1 MDATA
6 TVSFR
11 MDAKLKKNFVSI
23 IQMMGLNMTT
33 AFTVFAIQVVNE
45 GRIPFAIK
53 ADPFWGAENQA
64 RLRESIAQLELGKV
78 NEHDLIE
85 GGQQEDRKK
94 LTKFDSLSSLKDGEV
109 VKAPHCPCAF

>member
-11 MDAKLKKNFVSI
+11 MDAKLKKNFESI

-53 ADPFWGAENQA
+53 ADPFLCAENQA

-85 GGQQEDRKK
+85 GGSRKI
-94 LTKFDSLSSLKDGEV
+94 
-109 VKAPHCPCAF
+109 ARN

>member
-6 TVSFR
+6 SVSFR
-11 MDAKLKKNFVSI
+11 MDATLKKNFESI

-33 AFTVFAIQVVNE
+33 AFTVFIQVVNE

-53 ADPFWGAENQA
+53 ADPFWCAENQA

-85 GGQQEDRKK
+85 GGSRKI
-94 LTKFDSLSSLKDGEV
+94 
-109 VKAPHCPCAF
+109 ARN

>member
-11 MDAKLKKNFVSI
+11 MDAKLKKKFESI
-23 IQMMGLNMTT
+23 IQMMGLNMTP
-33 AFTVFAIQVVNE
+33 VVNE

-53 ADPFWGAENQA
+53 ADPFWCAENQA

-85 GGQQEDRKK
+85 GGSR
-94 LTKFDSLSSLKDGEV
+94 TI
-109 VKAPHCPCAF
+109 ARN

>member
-11 MDAKLKKNFVSI
+11 MDAKLKKNFESI

-33 AFTVFAIQVVNE
+33 AFTVFATQVVNE
-45 GRIPFAIK
+45 GRIPFDIK
-53 ADPFWGAENQA
+53 ADPFWCAENQA
-64 RLRESIAQLELGKV
+64 RLRESIAQLKLGKV

-85 GGQQEDRKK
+85 GGSRKIARNWPK
-94 LTKFDSLSSLKDGEV
+94 
-109 VKAPHCPCAF
+109 

>member
-11 MDAKLKKNFVSI
+11 MDAKLKKNFESI

-45 GRIPFAIK
+45 GRIPFAI
-53 ADPFWGAENQA
+53 
-64 RLRESIAQLELGKV
+64 
-78 NEHDLIE
+78 
-85 GGQQEDRKK
+85 
-94 LTKFDSLSSLKDGEV
+94 
-109 VKAPHCPCAF
+109 

>member
-1 MDATA
+1 MISGTYCYGRNGNCQLPHGREAQ
-6 TVSFR
+6 
-11 MDAKLKKNFVSI
+11 KKFEST

-33 AFTVFAIQVVNE
+33 AFTVFAIPVVNE

-53 ADPFWGAENQA
+53 ADPFWCAENQA

-85 GGQQEDRKK
+85 GGSR
-94 LTKFDSLSSLKDGEV
+94 TI
-109 VKAPHCPCAF
+109 ARN

>member
-11 MDAKLKKNFVSI
+11 MDAKLKKNFESI

-53 ADPFWGAENQA
+53 ADPFWCAENQV

-78 NEHDLIE
+78 NAHDLIE
-85 GGQQEDRKK
+85 GGGAAGRSQETDQI
-94 LTKFDSLSSLKDGEV
+94 
-109 VKAPHCPCAF
+109 

>member
-1 MDATA
+1 MISGTYCYGRNGNCQLPHEREAQ
-6 TVSFR
+6 
-11 MDAKLKKNFVSI
+11 KKKFESI

-33 AFTVFAIQVVNE
+33 AFTVFAIPVVNE

-53 ADPFWGAENQA
+53 ADPFWCAENQA

-85 GGQQEDRKK
+85 GGSR
-94 LTKFDSLSSLKDGEV
+94 TI
-109 VKAPHCPCAF
+109 ARN

>member
-6 TVSFR
+6 TVSFH
-11 MDAKLKKNFVSI
+11 MDAKLKKILSPSSK
-23 IQMMGLNMTT
+23 MMGLNMTT

-53 ADPFWGAENQA
+53 ADPFWCAENQA
-64 RLRESIAQLELGKV
+64 RLRESIAQLELSKV

-85 GGQQEDRKK
+85 GGSRKI
-94 LTKFDSLSSLKDGEV
+94 
-109 VKAPHCPCAF
+109 ARN

>member
-11 MDAKLKKNFVSI
+11 MDAKLKKKFESI

-33 AFTVFAIQVVNE
+33 AFTVFAIPVVNE

-53 ADPFWGAENQA
+53 ADRFGVP
-64 RLRESIAQLELGKV
+64 RIRR
-78 NEHDLIE
+78 DC
-85 GGQQEDRKK
+85 
-94 LTKFDSLSSLKDGEV
+94 
-109 VKAPHCPCAF
+109 VKALLNWN

>member
-11 MDAKLKKNFVSI
+11 MDAKLKKNFESI

-53 ADPFWGAENQA
+53 ADPFWGAENEA

-78 NEHDLIE
+78 NEHALIE
-85 GGQQEDRKK
+85 GGSRKI
-94 LTKFDSLSSLKDGEV
+94 
-109 VKAPHCPCAF
+109 ARN